1 MELELV
7 CIRHGRTQWNK
18 DKRYLGHTD
27 IGILPESLT
36 ELLSVKEELE
46 GRMFH
51 QVFCSDLKR
60 CRETLEWIYP
70 TPPDKVIFDHRL
82 REMDFG
88 DWEGQTYDQLKD
100 SAHYRAWLDNP
111 HSVTPPR
118 GESWG
123 HFQERLNR
131 FMNSLA
137 CLNRKENNDDDVSSA
152 LIVTHGGV
160 IRQLA
165 SMMISGS
172 KFWDYAVDPGSL
184 LSLKL
189 SLHEGKWEG
198 RL

>member
-7 CIRHGRTQWNK
+7 CVRHGRTQWNK

-46 GRMFH
+46 GRKFH

-60 CRETLEWIYP
+60 CRETLEWAYP
-70 TPPDKVIFDHRL
+70 TPPDKVVFDQRL

-100 SAHYRAWLDNP
+100 SSIYREWLDNP
-111 HSVTPPR
+111 QSVTPPR

-123 HFQERLNR
+123 HFQERLNH
-131 FMNSLA
+131 FMDNLA
-137 CLNRKENNDDDVSSA
+137 GFIKENNDNVVSSV

-165 SMMISGS
+165 SMMIPGT
-172 KFWDYAVDPGSL
+172 KFWDYTADLGSL

-189 SLHEGKWEG
+189 TLHEGKWEG
-198 RL
+198 HL